1 MARFVM
7 LIRYTE
13 IGISQIHRTVSRAEQ
28 FRSDAAALGVTV
40 ESVYWTM
47 GEFDGVVIFTAADAE
62 TAIALATHL
71 GGRGYVRTTLLPAFN
86 QEEFGRALARM
97 PAPPVE
103 D

>member
-1 MARFVM
+1 MTRFVM

-13 IGISQIHRTVSRAEQ
+13 IGISQIHRTVGRAAQ
-28 FRSDAAALGVTV
+28 FREDAAALGIAI

-47 GEFDGVVIFTAADAE
+47 GEFDGVVTFTAPDTE
-62 TAIALATHL
+62 TALALATHL

>member
-28 FRSDAAALGVTV
+28 FRTDAAALGVSI

-47 GEFDGVVIFTAADAE
+47 GEFDGNSMRTPATVIS
-62 TAIALATHL
+62 IIRPSATVHRVL
-71 GGRGYVRTTLLPAFN
+71 WCGNLRGG
-86 QEEFGRALARM
+86 
-97 PAPPVE
+97 
-103 D
+103 